1 MKKREKMMMLLGTIL
16 LFIVWIVQGTL
27 TPPFTLELIPQA
39 MAAEKPFYG
48 GKTINLLVPSLPGGG
63 YDLYARLLTRHMGKY
78 IPGKPRFV
86 VENMDGAGGLV
97 AGNHLYNRVKPDGL
111 TFMIFNHMNIIKQL
125 VGDPHVL
132 LDVRKMRWIGTAS
145 DSPNMCVVRNDARY
159 QRIEDMINAKEPLI
173 LAATPGDTREY
184 YPKFL
189 NEVLHTNLKII
200 TGYKSG
206 GAIYVAVETRETE
219 GCCGVG
225 WDSLQV
231 DRPHWFK
238 DKFASIFLQ
247 LNPIEKVPELKNVPW
262 IMDYIK
268 TPSDRELIDA
278 AMGTQAIVRSFVA
291 PPGIPDDRLEI
302 LRKSFMETLKDPEL
316 LADAA
321 KTKSI
326 VKPRTGVEV
335 EAFIKWWFSL
345 PKESVE
351 KIRRIY
357 FPSGF

>member
-1 MKKREKMMMLLGTIL
+1 MKRREKMIILLGTIL
-16 LFIVWIVQGTL
+16 LLVPWIVQGTL
-27 TPPFTLELIPQA
+27 TPSFTLKLIPQA
-39 MAAEKPFYG
+39 IAAERPFYE

-63 YDLYARLLTRHMGKY
+63 YDLYARLLTRHMGKH

-111 TFMIFNHMNIIKQL
+111 SFMIFNHMNIIKQL

-159 QRIEDMINAKEPLI
+159 QKIEDMINAKEPLI
-173 LAATPGDTREY
+173 IAATPGDTREY
-184 YPKFL
+184 YPKLL
-189 NEVLHTNLKII
+189 NEVLHTNLKVI

-206 GAIYVAVETRETE
+206 GAIYVAVENREAE

-225 WDSLQV
+225 WDSLQA

-238 DKFASIFLQ
+238 EKFVSIFLQ
-247 LNPIEKVPELKNVPW
+247 LNPIEKVSELKNVPW
-262 IMDYIK
+262 ITDYIK
-268 TPSDRELIDA
+268 TPADRELIDA

-291 PPGIPDDRLEI
+291 PPGVPDDRLEI
-302 LRKSFMETLKDPEL
+302 LRKAFMETMKDPEF
-316 LADAA
+316 LADADR
-321 KTKSI
+321 TKSA
-326 VKPRTGVEV
+326 VKPRTGPEV
-335 EAFIKWWFSL
+335 EAFIKKWFSIS
-345 PKESVE
+345 KESVE